1 MRSGTGFMISNNRIN
16 SVTVDHYPTKPGCL
30 FHSDQ
35 GIENDGITLRQK
47 DLAALL
53 NPKKDPE

>member
-1 MRSGTGFMISNNRIN
+1 MISNNRIN